1 MKKKTIM
8 RILAGTVIGAALVIG
23 TMKGIEVYKDSVF
36 YKTKRVNKIINEVP
50 KNEFMELMYD
60 EEDNTVFV
68 FAESEEGTTELATN
82 SKVGYDAW
90 LMLKDTMIDYNEQ
103 LLEYITLSGIEKV
116 EVHTIITDGP
126 TEEIAEIRNGK
137 VYTDSIENLRKI
149 EGFYKN

>member
-23 TMKGIEVYKDSVF
+23 AMKGIEIYKDSVF
-36 YKTKRVNKIINEVP
+36 YKTKRVNKVINEVP
-50 KNEFMELMYD
+50 KNEFMKLMYD

-103 LLEYITLSGIEKV
+103 LLEYITLSGIENV

-126 TEEIAEIRNGK
+126 TKEITEIRNGK

-149 EGFYKN
+149 KGFYKN